1 MTARIPTLSTL
12 STIMMNGSFT
22 EDSHALN
29 GTGCKQ
35 SEGNAI
41 HVVGTI
47 LSLIII
53 VENALVLMALTMER
67 RRFKLILFVFIN
79 SLAAS
84 DLLSGIV
91 FLYTFLFND
100 LLSLEFTA
108 SAPSW
113 VFRKAFLIAS
123 LLVSLG
129 SLQLI
134 ALDRFVSVAWP
145 LEHEKFISR
154 RRAVILVVLNWVL
167 GAALIIAPVA
177 GWNCVQHC
185 VCETA
190 TLDGSPNCPH
200 PSCSRVFPPI
210 TNDYI
215 ITCVVI
221 FFIVTI
227 GIVLCNAGVFWKVK
241 SHFAR
246 MAVTRKSAKS
256 KREEKNLAVFMVL
269 VFVVFILCWMPSVIL
284 LCIDSSM
291 PSVRISDD
299 LFDICSFPALLNS
312 IINPWLYAIKL
323 KSCRTVLVQWL
334 CRCMKQEKR
343 DKVFQI
349 NNSVPSVVAT
359 NNRAYSVNKP
369 CIVVQPDPSPKP
381 TNVPTKADVSAANHR
396 MELKPLQP
404 NVGEFQNVESV
415 RSSYC
420 SDSG

>member
-1 MTARIPTLSTL
+1 MSFRHVIVDSTT
-12 STIMMNGSFT
+12 STNAVIGNLTDAISIT
-22 EDSHALN
+22 NA
-29 GTGCKQ
+29 TGCKK
-35 SEGNAI
+35 SEGSSI

-53 VENALVLMALTMER
+53 IENVIVLLALTIER
-67 RRFKLILFVFIN
+67 RRFKNILFVFIN

-91 FLYTFLFND
+91 FLYTFLLND
-100 LLSLEFTA
+100 LLSLPFTA
-108 SAPSW
+108 TAPSW
-113 VFRKAFLIAS
+113 VFRKSFLIAS

-154 RRAVILVVLNWVL
+154 RRAVLLVTLNWMF

-221 FFIVTI
+221 FFMVTL
-227 GIVLCNAGVFWKVK
+227 GIVMCNAGVFWKVR

-246 MAVTRKSAKS
+246 MAHTIKSSRA

-269 VFVVFILCWMPSVIL
+269 VFIVFILCWMPAVVL

-291 PSVRISDD
+291 PNVRISDD

-323 KSCRTVLVQWL
+323 KSCRTVIVQML
-334 CRCMKQEKR
+334 CSCVKKEKR
-343 DKVFQI
+343 DRIFKI
-349 NNSVPSVVAT
+349 NNSIPSVVAS
-359 NNRAYSVNKP
+359 NNRSRAVQKP
-369 CIVVQPDPSPKP
+369 SIVVTGTTCTTDSPKCGVIS
-381 TNVPTKADVSAANHR
+381 NMCVNN
-396 MELKPLQP
+396 MELKPLQE
-404 NVGEFQNVESV
+404 NVGTQNIDSV

-420 SDSG
+420 SDTG